1 MCRSIRS
8 LFVTVFTLASL
19 LVAAPALAVDILVTT
34 GLDSLDEDGSC
45 SLREAVIAA
54 NTDAAVDSCAA
65 GSGADRVLV
74 SRGGFYP
81 LTITGAGENASMTG
95 DLDVVGDLQIVAV
108 GPSSGRARIWQED
121 EDRALHVVRLE
132 SATSRLKLVNISL
145 TDAYLSAEVPY
156 SRCGI
161 ETDGGCVY
169 VDPASEIEM
178 VNSRVNSGRATE
190 RGGNVF
196 IGEGG
201 TALFTDT
208 HVLLGVAEAD
218 GTRIGQGGGIF
229 MDSEAQVEMYR
240 GKVAFNTAGLG
251 GWGEGGGLYLS
262 GDSQLYAEGT
272 HIQGNQSGIETRGI
286 GGGFHLASDAYA
298 ELERVEV
305 LENHATRHG
314 GGAYVE
320 EGATIKS
327 NYMNVLGNIAAGES
341 VNYGGGIYSL
351 GDVHVARSDISENQA
366 GVEESNGRGAGV
378 YNLGLFTADESLIAN
393 NWASRHG
400 GGVVSVGVTNLI
412 TSTLSG
418 NVAYLGNGGG
428 YWSMHQTPEYEDVC
442 DPDAGDVFIQ
452 VTVAENEAGVGGPG
466 LHFQGGAD
474 ACLINSVMAD
484 GCNFIGSTAVAYGV
498 GQNAE
503 TVSGGCGLGGLLLT
517 VTEMDLSPLG
527 DHGGATWTH
536 LPGSGSLLIDQADN
550 AFCPPVDQRWAF
562 RPTHLLGVPGDV
574 CDLGAVEADGRWLEA
589 AMGSTCGLGFEFAL
603 VLPVLA
609 WWQRRRIRA

>member
-1 MCRSIRS
+1 
-8 LFVTVFTLASL
+8 
-19 LVAAPALAVDILVTT
+19 
-34 GLDSLDEDGSC
+34 
-45 SLREAVIAA
+45 
-54 NTDAAVDSCAA
+54 
-65 GSGADRVLV
+65 
-74 SRGGFYP
+74 
-81 LTITGAGENASMTG
+81 
-95 DLDVVGDLQIVAV
+95 
-108 GPSSGRARIWQED
+108 
-121 EDRALHVVRLE
+121 
-132 SATSRLKLVNISL
+132 
-145 TDAYLSAEVPY
+145 
-156 SRCGI
+156 
-161 ETDGGCVY
+161 
-169 VDPASEIEM
+169 
-178 VNSRVNSGRATE
+178 
-190 RGGNVF
+190 
-196 IGEGG
+196 
-201 TALFTDT
+201 
-208 HVLLGVAEAD
+208 
-218 GTRIGQGGGIF
+218 
-229 MDSEAQVEMYR
+229 MYR

-251 GWGEGGGLYLS
+251 GWGEGGGVYLS

-550 AFCPPVDQRWAF
+550 AFAR
-562 RPTHLLGVPGDV
+562 L
-574 CDLGAVEADGRWLEA
+574 
-589 AMGSTCGLGFEFAL
+589 
-603 VLPVLA
+603 
-609 WWQRRRIRA
+609 